1 MSDIQPDE
9 TVDAD
14 EAEELMADV
23 FPGDFTMRFEEGKI
37 LLEADEEDF
46 TVTMISAREDPT
58 LDVDAQGKGMATVS
72 RLLIEKDGT
81 LYEQETDGPFTFE
94 APGMGEVLP
103 E

>member
-1 MSDIQPDE
+1 MYDIQPDE

-23 FPGDFTMRFEEGKI
+23 FPENSTLRFEEGKI
-37 LLEADEEDF
+37 VLEADEEDF

-58 LDVDAQGKGMATVS
+58 LDVDAQGKGMATMS

-81 LYEQETDGPFTFE
+81 VYEQETDGPFTFE
-94 APGMGEVLP
+94 APGIGEVLP